1 MKTYAIIKTR
11 DGFCGQAGMRE
22 TLSAG
27 LTLKDAQ
34 SELLRLF
41 NIEIEKHEDVS
52 TFKNWGLAC
61 AWDGKETTTKAYK
74 TSSDGTRYFRHDVYE
89 WAIIPE

>member
-11 DGFCGQAGMRE
+11 DGFCGQPGMRE
-22 TLSAG
+22 TLSTG

-34 SELLRLF
+34 RELLRLF
-41 NIEIEKHEDVS
+41 NIEIEKHEAVS
-52 TFKNWGLAC
+52 AFKNWGLAC
-61 AWDGKETTTKAYK
+61 AWDGKETTIKAFK
-74 TSSDGTRYFRHDVYE
+74 TGPDGTRYFRYDVYE

>member
-11 DGFCGQAGMRE
+11 DGFAGQPGIRE
-22 TLSAG
+22 NLSTG

-34 SELLRLF
+34 SELLRRF
-41 NIEIEKHEDVS
+41 NIEIEKHEAVG
-52 TFKNWGLAC
+52 TFRNWGLAC
-61 AWDGKETTTKAYK
+61 AWDGKETTMKAFK
-74 TSSDGTRYFRHDVYE
+74 TSSDGTRYFRYDVYE

>member
-1 MKTYAIIKTR
+1 
-11 DGFCGQAGMRE
+11 MRE
-22 TLSAG
+22 VLSTG

-34 SELLRLF
+34 RELLSLF
-41 NIEIEKHEDVS
+41 NAEIEKHEAVN

-61 AWDGKETTTKAYK
+61 AWDGKETTMKAYK
-74 TSSDGTRYFRHDVYE
+74 TGCDGTRYFRYDVYE

>member
-11 DGFCGQAGMRE
+11 DGFCGQPGMRE
-22 TLSAG
+22 NLSTG

-41 NIEIEKHEDVS
+41 NIEIEKHEAVG
-52 TFKNWGLAC
+52 TFRNWGLAC
-61 AWDGKETTTKAYK
+61 AWDGKETIMKAYK
-74 TSSDGTRYFRHDVYE
+74 TSSDGTRYFRYDVYE